1 MKSSKC
7 IATCLLIATGIAS
20 YGQPYQYPVRP
31 GTDQWKVL
39 NSTIEKIAVCQLPDS
54 LLKNISTSDLL
65 ISCLNYPLLN
75 NYTASNS
82 AYDGLLNI
90 IKTFNGLSEF
100 LERPDA
106 HQILLDYYIS
116 DKTSDIERR
125 LDKGGYTFIF
135 SAIELLLCH
144 ESIINRFS
152 QNEQKGVL
160 KLLLLK
166 YREKEHFKEY
176 FGFYGKMTTAFVA
189 AKYIERLDKQ
199 LLIRN
204 DRQKLFTEKMLMID
218 LKVVDEL
225 LITINDYVNELN

>member
-1 MKSSKC
+1 MC

-31 GTDQWKVL
+31 GTDQWKAL
-39 NSTIEKIAVCQLPDS
+39 NSTVEKIAICQLPES
-54 LLKNISTSDLL
+54 LVKNISTRDLL

-100 LERPDA
+100 LERSDA

-116 DKTSDIERR
+116 DKTSDINRK
-125 LDKGGYTFIF
+125 LDKGGYTFIS

-144 ESIINRFS
+144 ENIVNRFN
-152 QNEQKGVL
+152 QNEQKRVL

-166 YREKEHFKEY
+166 YQEKEQFKEY

-189 AKYIERLDKQ
+189 TKYIERLDKQ
-199 LLIRN
+199 FLILN
-204 DRQKLFTEKMLMID
+204 DRQKLFSEKMLMID

-225 LITINDYVNELN
+225 LITINDYVNKLN

>member
-1 MKSSKC
+1 MC

-31 GTDQWKVL
+31 GTDQWKAL
-39 NSTIEKIAVCQLPDS
+39 NSTVEKIAICQLPES
-54 LLKNISTSDLL
+54 LVKNISTRDLL

-90 IKTFNGLSEF
+90 VKTFNGLSEF
-100 LERPDA
+100 LERSDA

-116 DKTSDIERR
+116 DKTSDINRK
-125 LDKGGYTFIF
+125 LDKGGYTFIS

-144 ESIINRFS
+144 ENIINRFN
-152 QNEQKGVL
+152 QNEQKRVL

-166 YREKEHFKEY
+166 FHEKEQFKEY

-189 AKYIERLDKQ
+189 TKYIERLDKQ
-199 LLIRN
+199 FLILN
-204 DRQKLFTEKMLMID
+204 DRQKLFSEKMLMID

-225 LITINDYVNELN
+225 LITVNDYVNKLN